1 MAFVDFQQ
9 GSTSNTIDP
18 RRPQYYGSGLG
29 DEGFVEEDEDYELLL
44 DEALARDG
52 LYRGM
57 SSVISSLSIHNL
69 IWTRQLQESI
79 VFIHTGTFDHIT
91 IIHLSRSSSYPSLH
105 NRNTLTL
112 PLSSLSAFP
121 HS

>member
-1 MAFVDFQQ
+1 MIDDVIQSIFGRLWFYLAFRPFHWALRCISEEFDLETADEMAFVDFQQ
-9 GSTSNTIDP
+9 GSTSNTSDP
-18 RRPQYYGSGLG
+18 RRPQYYGLGSGLG

-69 IWTRQLQESI
+69 I
-79 VFIHTGTFDHIT
+79 
-91 IIHLSRSSSYPSLH
+91 
-105 NRNTLTL
+105 
-112 PLSSLSAFP
+112 
-121 HS
+121 